1 MLNIFKS
8 IKTSHTIAIGG
19 ASYLTDYLV
28 YLQVK
33 DREAITKLQ
42 ERLISSEEK
51 VCNLQRELGN
61 LEVAN
66 EQLIRK
72 NESLIQFYREEICK
86 TSKLIEQTKVQLPE
100 LNNLGLKAKDQ
111 YTECLEKLHDQIDI
125 ANKIADK
132 ALDLWRAHYPKLWD
146 GDSLISI
153 FGNFKE
159 IISQLTFEQL
169 WAISHIFSSIF
180 ILILIIN
187 IIIIIY
193 SDFLLTYLK
202 IEDKYPR
209 LGRLIRLRRV
219 YQQYYLVLNLL
230 FIIITILATIFIN
243 YSILATSF

>member
-8 IKTSHTIAIGG
+8 NKTSKTIAIGG
-19 ASYLTDYLV
+19 ASYLTYYSL

-33 DREAITKLQ
+33 DRESITKLQ
-42 ERLISSEEK
+42 ERIINYEEK
-51 VCNLQRELGN
+51 VSNLQRELGN
-61 LEVAN
+61 LQVVN
-66 EQLIRK
+66 EELMRK
-72 NESLIQFYREEICK
+72 NESLSQFYREEMSK
-86 TSKLIEQTKVQLPE
+86 TSQLIQQTTAQLDQYNNIG
-100 LNNLGLKAKDQ
+100 LNAKDQ
-111 YTECLEKLHDQIDI
+111 YKECLENLALQIENANQI
-125 ANKIADK
+125 AQK
-132 ALDLWRAHYPKLWD
+132 ALDLWHAHSSKLSG
-146 GDSLISI
+146 GDSLMSI
-153 FGNFKE
+153 FVNFKE

-169 WAISHIFSSIF
+169 WALSHIFSSIF

-230 FIIITILATIFIN
+230 FIIITIFATIFIN